1 MVYPKNTEE
10 IIMTWA
16 TILGMFQGSVP
27 FGVVAILIYLAR
39 LGVTIHYM
47 KKSIDEIQTNLSNHI
62 TDTTKEIKETNKQIA
77 DLKVEMYK
85 KFGEIQVSL
94 EKLSKS

>member
-1 MVYPKNTEE
+1 
-10 IIMTWA
+10 MT
-16 TILGMFQGSVP
+16 TISLLSLFQQSMPIGIVVLIVLLFKASWDIKAINSKIYDIAGS
-27 FGVVAILIYLAR
+27 LKR
-39 LGVTIHYM
+39 
-47 KKSIDEIQTNLSNHI
+47 IDEKLNNHI

>member
-1 MVYPKNTEE
+1 MPIGIVVV
-10 IIMTWA
+10 IILLFKASWDIKA
-16 TILGMFQGSVP
+16 INSKIYDIAGS
-27 FGVVAILIYLAR
+27 LKR
-39 LGVTIHYM
+39 
-47 KKSIDEIQTNLSNHI
+47 IDEKLNNHI